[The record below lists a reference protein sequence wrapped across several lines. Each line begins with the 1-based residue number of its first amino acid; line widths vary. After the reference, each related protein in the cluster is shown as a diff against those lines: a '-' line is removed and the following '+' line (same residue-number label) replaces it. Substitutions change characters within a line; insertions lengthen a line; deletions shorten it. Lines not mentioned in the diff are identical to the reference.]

1 MRSVRHLE
9 LFSGIGG
16 FRRAFDVLSDNIDYL
31 SECIGFSEI
40 DKSASAVYKNYFD
53 VNNELEIGDIVEF
66 TESVENIR
74 RLKGFDILT
83 GGFPCQA
90 FSMMGYQKGFSDERG
105 NLFFNITKIL
115 EEKRPRFILL
125 ENVRNLIKHDGGNTF
140 SVIKGKLED
149 LGYHVYY
156 DIFNTANFELAQT
169 RNRVYIFGS
178 LTKMSDGFEFTQERI
193 MSVFSRAPK
202 IGLLCQKNVM
212 DVLEKKVDAKYYLS
226 EKIKPT
232 ILSNGTGKFR
242 SNSEINQI
250 IARPLTATMVKMH
263 RACQDNYYSDEFIN
277 SPSLDEYL
285 KASYTKEEQLKQH
298 IRKLTPEEAFALQG
312 FPKEMALR
320 ARVINISDHQLY
332 KQAGNAASVNV
343 IYAILYYLFKKE
355 SVMDL

>member
-16 FRRAFDVLSDNIDYL
+16 FRRAFDLLAEDIGFS

-40 DKSASAVYKNYFD
+40 DESASAVYKSFFPID
-53 VNNELEIGDIVEF
+53 CELEIGDIVKF
-66 TESVENIR
+66 TESQDEIN

-90 FSMMGYQKGFSDERG
+90 FSMMGYQRGFSDERG

-115 EEKRPRFILL
+115 EAKRPRFLLL
-125 ENVRNLIKHDGGNTF
+125 ENVRNLVKHDGGNTF

-149 LGYHVYY
+149 LGYRVYY

-169 RNRVYIFGS
+169 RNRVYIFCS
-178 LTKMSDGFEFTQERI
+178 LTEMQDGF
-193 MSVFSRAPK
+193 VFSEKKVHESFVNAPK
-202 IGLLCQKNVM
+202 KSLLRQKTVL
-212 DVLEKKVDAKYYLS
+212 DVLERDVPEKYFLS

-232 ILSNGTGKFR
+232 ILSNGTGGFS
-242 SNSEINQI
+242 SNSEINQL

-263 RACQDNYYSDEFIN
+263 RACQDNYYSDGFICSS
-277 SPSLDEYL
+277 SPSEYL
-285 KASYTKEEQLKQH
+285 KIGFSKEELAKQK

-312 FPKEMALR
+312 FPKDMVSK
-320 ARVINISDHQLY
+320 AREKKISEHQLY
-332 KQAGNAASVNV
+332 KEAGNAASVNV
-343 IYAILYYLFKKE
+343 IYAILYYLIVANNIME
-355 SVMDL
+355 W

>member
-16 FRRAFDVLSDNIDYL
+16 FRRAFDLLADDIGFF

-40 DKSASAVYKNYFD
+40 DQSASSVYKNFFPID
-53 VNNELEIGDIVEF
+53 CELEIGDIVKF
-66 TESVENIR
+66 TESKEKINH
-74 RLKGFDILT
+74 LKGFDILT

-105 NLFFNITKIL
+105 NLFFNIARIL
-115 EEKRPRFILL
+115 EVKKPRYLLL
-125 ENVRNLIKHDGGNTF
+125 ENVRNLVRHDGGNTF

-169 RNRVYIFGS
+169 RNRVYIFCS
-178 LTKMSDGFEFTQERI
+178 LTEMGDGF
-193 MSVFSRAPK
+193 VFSEERVRESFVRAPK
-202 IGLLCQKNVM
+202 KKLLRQKSVL
-212 DVLEKKVDAKYYLS
+212 DVLEKDVSEKYFLS

-232 ILSNGTGKFR
+232 ILSNGTGGFA

-250 IARPLTATMVKMH
+250 VARPLTATMVKMH
-263 RACQDNYYSDEFIN
+263 RACQDNYYSEGFIRSISPDDYLRLEF
-277 SPSLDEYL
+277 S
-285 KASYTKEEQLKQH
+285 KEELAKQR

-312 FPKEMALR
+312 FPKEMAIQ
-320 ARVINISDHQLY
+320 ARSIKISEHQLY
-332 KQAGNAASVNV
+332 KEAGNAASVNV
-343 IYAILYYLFKKE
+343 IYAILYYLFVVSNIME
-355 SVMDL
+355 W

>member
-16 FRRAFDVLSDNIDYL
+16 FRQAFDHLSENLNFI

-40 DKSASAVYKNYFD
+40 DKNATTVYKNHFNTDY
-53 VNNELEIGDIVEF
+53 ELEIGDIVGF
-66 TESVENIR
+66 TESVDNIR

-115 EEKRPRFILL
+115 EEKKPRYILL

-140 SVIKGKLED
+140 SIIKGKLED
-149 LGYHVYY
+149 LGYQVFY

-178 LTKMSDGFEFTQERI
+178 LTKMSDQFEFTQEKI
-193 MSVFSRAPK
+193 MSVFSNAPK
-202 IGLLCQKNVM
+202 KGLLCQKNVL
-212 DVLEKKVDAKYYLS
+212 DVLEKKVDSKYYLS

-232 ILSNGTGKFR
+232 ILSDGTGNFK

-263 RACQDNYYSDEFIN
+263 RACQDNYYSDDFICCE
-277 SPSLDEYL
+277 SLDDYL
-285 KASYTKEEQLKQH
+285 KSSYTKDEQIKQR

-312 FPKEMALR
+312 FPIEMVVKAKSK
-320 ARVINISDHQLY
+320 NISDHQLY

-343 IYAILYYLFKKE
+343 IYAILYYLLEKE
-355 SVMDL
+355 NIMNW